1 MATKLTKLNKINKYK
16 SKSPTCAGNT
26 CKYIDLLIDVL
37 DEEIKPLI
45 SDKDQDFFSE
55 IQTQFVSELNYIRAA
70 NDTLR
75 DSSKYW
81 YSSFKKEV
89 K

>member
-1 MATKLTKLNKINKYK
+1 MATRLTKLNKYK
-16 SKSPTCAGNT
+16 DKSPTYAGNT

-70 NDTLR
+70 NETLR